1 MKPTYPKFKQKRQ
14 YTSISTLQR
23 TSRVKV
29 QMIFGMMMRLMNM
42 LVVAVSRV

>member
-1 MKPTYPKFKQKRQ
+1 MKPTYPKFKQKTQ

-29 QMIFGMMMRLMNM
+29 QIIFGMMMRPMNM